1 MTPLCNWFWYL
12 RWKSYGYSNSAPDYI
27 YGVKMCIICDILSRN
42 RPHKIISVPWS
53 DPRERCDHDRY
64 DWIWAD
70 RLLRLRLLSELF
82 FIFILCIIFKLQCFH
97 WFYGRVLIA
106 KYWLK
111 VSFSYRKL
119 QYHLDNVSGY
129 GYGKQNQMEL
139 ICFKEHLDQM

>member
-12 RWKSYGYSNSAPDYI
+12 RWKSYGDSNSAPDYI

-53 DPRERCDHDRY
+53 DPRERCDHDRH
-64 DWIWAD
+64 DWIWVD
-70 RLLRLRLLSELF
+70 RLLRLRSTPSYFSSSYCALF
-82 FIFILCIIFKLQCFH
+82 FLLQCSH
-97 WFYGRVLIA
+97 WFYGRVLID

-111 VSFSYRKL
+111 GNYRKL
-119 QYHLDNVSGY
+119 QHHLDDVSGY
-129 GYGKQNQMEL
+129 GYGKQNQIEP